1 MRALRFARTGRGRVG
16 LVILGFVVA
25 LALFGPFFAPHDPAD
40 ILGAPGSLP
49 SGAYPLGT
57 DYLGHDVLSRVLW
70 GGRSLLWLALAATA
84 LSFAI
89 GMLIGGVAGYT
100 RSILDPVL
108 MRLVD
113 VVLSFPPLLLFL
125 LVVTSVGNSSL
136 MIILTIAVILSPGIA
151 RIVYSATR
159 EASVRGYTEAAITRG
174 ERTSAILLRE
184 ILPNI
189 LGPLIANFGL
199 TVTFSVLLVAG
210 ATFLGFGVQ
219 PPNANWALMISENRD
234 ILSINVWATVVPATM
249 IALLTI
255 GVNMVGDAVSHT
267 LGRTQRAATTPTGGV
282 EEIIAPAEL
291 I

>member
-1 MRALRFARTGRGRVG
+1 MRALRFVRTGRGVVG
-16 LVILGFVVA
+16 LAILGFVVA
-25 LALFGPFFAPHDPAD
+25 VALFGPFFAPHHPSD
-40 ILGAPGSLP
+40 ILGAPGSPP
-49 SGAYPLGT
+49 SGSFPLGT

-70 GGRSLLWLALAATA
+70 GGRSVLWLSLAATT
-84 LSFAI
+84 LSFAL
-89 GMLIGGVAGYT
+89 GMAIGGIAGYS
-100 RSILDPVL
+100 RSIVDPVL

-113 VVLSFPPLLLFL
+113 VVLSFPPLLLFI
-125 LVVTSVGNSSL
+125 LVVTSVGNSYP
-136 MIILTIAVILSPGIA
+136 MIIVTIAVILAPGIA

-174 ERTSAILLRE
+174 ERTGAILLRE

-189 LGPLIANFGL
+189 LGPVIANLGL
-199 TVTFSVLLVAG
+199 TVTFSVLLVAA

-234 ILSINVWATVVPATM
+234 FLSLNVWATVVPAAL

-255 GVNMVGDAVSHT
+255 GVNMVGDAISHT
-267 LGRTQRAATTPTGGV
+267 LGRTDRRSVTPTGGI
-282 EEIIAPAEL
+282 EEIVTPAEL